1 MKHPYVVATEMQPG
15 RNRHISNLGGAEGR
29 ALFLGL
35 HCDKLQ
41 ADTFKYLAAQVKEG
55 ITQQLVYFTN
65 ILGYLSLHYNSIL
78 YYCQLYYKAK
88 V

>member
-1 MKHPYVVATEMQPG
+1 MWLLQKCSQDATDI
-15 RNRHISNLGGAEGR
+15 ISNLGGAEGR
-29 ALFLGL
+29 ALFLEL

-55 ITQQLVYFTN
+55 ITQQLVYMYFTN
-65 ILGYLSLHYNSIL
+65 ILGYLPLHYNSIL
-78 YYCQLYYKAK
+78 YCCQLYYKAK